1 MPTHFENPSFLRDLE
16 RLTPA
21 QVSLFEVRLRQFVA
35 DLADIEDGRLS
46 WFRSGLRV
54 KKVKGVTGVYEMTWA
69 PDGRAT
75 FAWGPQQTPGKRHVV
90 WLRIGSHDI
99 LP

>member
-1 MPTHFENPSFLRDLE
+1 MPTHFENPSFLRDLK

-21 QVSLFEVRLRQFVA
+21 QVSLFETRLRQFVV
-35 DLADIEDGRLS
+35 DLAGMEEGRLI

-54 KKVKGVTGVYEMTWA
+54 KKVKGAPGVYEMSWA
-69 PDGRAT
+69 SDGRAT
-75 FAWGPQQTPGKRHVV
+75 FVWGPQQTPGRRHVI

>member
-1 MPTHFENPSFLRDLE
+1 MPTHFENPSFLRDLK

-21 QVSLFEVRLRQFVA
+21 QIALFEARLKQFVA
-35 DLADIEDGRLS
+35 DLADMEEGRLS
-46 WFRSGLRV
+46 WFRPGLRV
-54 KKVKGVTGVYEMTWA
+54 KKVKGAPSVYEMTWA

-75 FAWGPQQTPGKRHVV
+75 FAWGTHQTPGKRHVI

>member
-1 MPTHFENPSFLRDLE
+1 MPTHFENPAFLRDLK

-21 QVSLFEVRLRQFVA
+21 QVSLFEVRLQQFVA
-35 DLADIEDGRLS
+35 DLADMEEGRLN
-46 WFRSGLRV
+46 WFRSALRV
-54 KKVKGVTGVYEMTWA
+54 KKVKGASGVYEMTWA

-75 FAWGPQQTPGKRHVV
+75 FAWGHQQTPGKRHVV